1 LGNTKSMGTSCEKS
15 KSGNMRKP
23 SLSPQPGEIWEL
35 NRHVQFS
42 EEFSLNKDN
51 KLYSIEAKSFLEGD
65 TPPRYVM
72 IVTEPEV
79 DIISVMILSAETDFI
94 SDIDLVIPTHITDLG
109 QDLLAETWHVQPMLV
124 FNLLQLVGKR
134 LSRDI
139 YDLLLNVGDYY
150 YGLVNQQPEISD
162 IEELGLKV
170 GKRKALDVAEIALF
184 HQRETAWSDV
194 LTIPVAAHN
203 RYIKS
208 ANLTNKI
215 LSDCLQIE
223 QELIEVDFNQNRV
236 INSLSNSFNQT
247 QIILSRWWQNNF
259 EPEWQAI
266 STFPNLVIATR
277 SHSESQNIEQNI
289 LSLIQQLSVEN
300 DENQRQNAAKQ
311 LGEIAVGSS
320 DAVQAL
326 VNLLRSTSDDETL
339 WIAVESLRKI
349 DPENPAAGIRRVR
362 LIDLGMEIAGKA
374 VALAVALLQ
383 KVEGDVS
390 VLLQVYPTA
399 NDDYLPA
406 DLKLILIDD
415 SGNILR
421 EITARR
427 ADVYMQLKFS
437 CEVGEIFSV
446 QVALGDTNFRE
457 NFVV

>member
-1 LGNTKSMGTSCEKS
+1 MGTSCEKS
-15 KSGNMRKP
+15 KSGNMPKP

-35 NRHVQFS
+35 NRHVGFS
-42 EEFSLNKDN
+42 EEFFLNQDN
-51 KLYSIEAKSFLEGD
+51 KFYSIEAKSFLEGD
-65 TPPRYVM
+65 TPRRYVM
-72 IVTEPEV
+72 IVTEPEL
-79 DIISVMILSAETDFI
+79 DIISVMVFSTETDFI
-94 SDIDLVIPTHITDLG
+94 SDIDLIIPSKITGLT
-109 QDLLAETWHVQPMLV
+109 QDLLAETWHLQPMLV
-124 FNLLQLVGKR
+124 CNLLQSVGKR

-150 YGLVNQQPEISD
+150 HGLVNRQPEIND
-162 IEELGLKV
+162 IEGLGLKV

-184 HQRETAWSDV
+184 HQTETAWSDV

-223 QELIEVDFNQNRV
+223 QEFIEVEFNQNRV

-247 QIILSRWWQNNF
+247 QIILSRWWQNIF
-259 EPEWQAI
+259 EPEWQAF

-277 SHSESQNIEQNI
+277 SHSDSQNIQQTNI
-289 LSLIQQLSVEN
+289 LELIQQLSAEN
-300 DENQRQNAAKQ
+300 DESQRQSAAKQ
-311 LGEIAVGSS
+311 LGEIAVGCS

-362 LIDLGMEIAGKA
+362 LIDLGMEIAGEA
-374 VALAVALLQ
+374 VALSVALLQ

-390 VLLQVYPTA
+390 VLLQVYPTG

-421 EITARR
+421 EITARK

-437 CEVGEIFSV
+437 CEVGERFSV
-446 QVALGDTNFRE
+446 QVALSDTNFRE
-457 NFVV
+457 TFVV